1 MSVVVITETESG
13 KLGAGAGDRRVRA
26 SWGQSSS
33 LGRAESSGDG
43 RRCRW
48 HTMVSAPHATETCVS
63 NSYDGGS
70 SVM

>member
-1 MSVVVITETESG
+1 MSVVAIMDTGSG
-13 KLGAGAGDRRVRA
+13 KLRAGAGDRRVCA

-43 RRCRW
+43 QRCRW
-48 HTMVSAPHATETCVS
+48 HTIVSAPNATETCVS

-70 SVM
+70 SVT